1 MLGRLDEILSVSTK
15 EVDLPVVQASKFERS
30 STHGDALARRYAC
43 RDENTVGRS
52 PSYETARVEG

>member
-30 STHGDALARRYAC
+30 
-43 RDENTVGRS
+43 
-52 PSYETARVEG
+52 